1 MKNFVIPAAA
11 AAAMALV
18 LSAPVAGQDK
28 QGGAKL
34 MTALSGAAEPGGGD
48 QDGAGTFSGTV
59 NPGKMQVCYDLLVMN
74 VDTPTAAHIHEAPA
88 GQNGPV
94 VVTLTA
100 PVAGSST
107 GCATVTRQLAIEL
120 IKSPADYYVNV
131 HNAAFPAGAVRG
143 QLSK

>member
-1 MKNFVIPAAA
+1 MKNFAIPASA

-18 LSAPVAGQDK
+18 LSVPAVGQNA

-34 MTALSGAAEPGGGD
+34 MAALSGAAETPSGD

-74 VDTPTAAHIHEAPA
+74 IDAATAAHIHEAPA

-100 PVAGSST
+100 PATGSST
-107 GCATVTRQLAIEL
+107 GCATVTRELAMEL
-120 IKSPADYYVNV
+120 IKSPADYYVNI